1 MATKKLRVYKIRW
14 REQAQAYEQAPAYE
28 ETLIK
33 AHTER
38 EALEK
43 LANKAILA
51 GIGKYYLWVIWIM
64 DCSEHQCML
73 TKRLYIKRMS
83 EILD

>member
-1 MATKKLRVYKIRW
+1 MAYKKLRVYKIRW
-14 REQAQAYEQAPAYE
+14 REQAQAYE

-33 AHTER
+33 AHNEH

-51 GIGKYYLWVIWIM
+51 GIGKYYLWVIWTM

-73 TKRLYIKRMS
+73 TKRMYIRRMS